1 MMTVSSVFQNA
12 RGRYARI
19 WVHSIFIALLAL
31 SPFLYLIQVTERVYT
46 SRSWET
52 LGFITVPIG
61 FLMLVWGMT
70 ARAVPEG
77 RTHV

>member
-1 MMTVSSVFQNA
+1 MITVSSVFQNA
-12 RGRYARI
+12 RGSYAWV

-31 SPFLYLIQVTERVYT
+31 SPFLYLIQVTERVHT

-52 LGFITVPIG
+52 LEFITALIG
-61 FLMLVWGMT
+61 FLLLVWGMT
-70 ARAVPEG
+70 ARAVPED